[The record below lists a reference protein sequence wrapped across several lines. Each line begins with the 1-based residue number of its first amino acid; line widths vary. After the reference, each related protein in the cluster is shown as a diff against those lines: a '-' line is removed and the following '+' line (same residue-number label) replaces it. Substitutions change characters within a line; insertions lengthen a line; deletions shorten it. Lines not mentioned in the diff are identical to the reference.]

1 MWAAQDGY
9 SCSAMLLV
17 SIFLVYHFLIKK
29 KLSVQFRSVNYSHVV
44 VQPIFSSWKTE
55 TLYTL
60 DSNSFISW

>member
-29 KLSVQFRSVNYSHVV
+29 KIKCTIQ
-44 VQPIFSSWKTE
+44 E
-55 TLYTL
+55 C
-60 DSNSFISW
+60 